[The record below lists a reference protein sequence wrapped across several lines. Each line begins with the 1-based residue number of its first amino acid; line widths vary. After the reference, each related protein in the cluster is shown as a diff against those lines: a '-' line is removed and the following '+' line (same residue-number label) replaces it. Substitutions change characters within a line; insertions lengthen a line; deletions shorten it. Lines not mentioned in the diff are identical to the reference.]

1 METTTVPAI
10 LPALPAATPISLPL
24 GPHGRAKGRKSRPSP
39 RSYKIGAEGGRTSLR
54 LEAEFQAALR
64 EMCRVEGI
72 TMSRFL
78 SELRQGLS
86 DDANF
91 SSKVRCAVLSWF
103 TQRVVLPQGRPERKR

>member
-1 METTTVPAI
+1 METTTIPVT
-10 LPALPAATPISLPL
+10 ALANSAISLPL
-24 GPHGRAKGRKSRPSP
+24 GPHARAKGRKSRPSP

-64 EMCRVEGI
+64 DMCRIEGV

-91 SSKVRCAVLSWF
+91 SSKVRCAVLSWYA
-103 TQRVVLPQGRPERKR
+103 QRVVLPQGRPERKR

>member
-1 METTTVPAI
+1 METTTVPAN
-10 LPALPAATPISLPL
+10 LPALPATSPISLPL
-24 GPHGRAKGRKSRPSP
+24 GPQGRANGRKSRPSP

-64 EMCRVEGI
+64 DMCRIEGI

-78 SELRQGLS
+78 SDLRQGLS

-91 SSKVRCAVLSWF
+91 SSKVRCAVLSWYA
-103 TQRVVLPQGRPERKR
+103 QRVVLPQGRPERKR

>member
-10 LPALPAATPISLPL
+10 IPVNSPISVPL
-24 GPHGRAKGRKSRPSP
+24 GPRARSKGRKSRPSP
-39 RSYKIGAEGGRTSLR
+39 RSYKIGPEGGRTSLR

-64 EMCRVEGI
+64 DMCRIEGV

-78 SELRQGLS
+78 ADLREGLS

-91 SSKVRCAVLSWF
+91 SSRVRCAVLSWF
-103 TQRVVLPQGRPERKR
+103 TRRVELPPGRPDRKR

>member
-10 LPALPAATPISLPL
+10 LPALPATTPISLPL

-54 LEAEFQAALR
+54 LETEFQAALR

>member
-1 METTTVPAI
+1 METTI
-10 LPALPAATPISLPL
+10 LPALPAIVPANSAISLPPAPQTL
-24 GPHGRAKGRKSRPSP
+24 GKGRKSRPSP

-64 EMCRVEGI
+64 DMCRIEGI

-78 SELRQGLS
+78 SELRQGLT

-91 SSKVRCAVLSWF
+91 SSRVRCAVLSWYA
-103 TQRVVLPQGRPERKR
+103 QRVVLPPGRPERKR

>member
-1 METTTVPAI
+1 METTTAPVPVPAS
-10 LPALPAATPISLPL
+10 TTISLPL
-24 GPHGRAKGRKSRPSP
+24 APHGRPKGRKSRPSP

-64 EMCRVEGI
+64 DMCRIEGI

-91 SSKVRCAVLSWF
+91 SSRVRCAVLSWYA
-103 TQRVVLPQGRPERKR
+103 QRVVLPQGRPERKR